1 MIDIKIYRPEVGGKV
16 CKVVVPSPRNMYK
29 CCIWDRG
36 FVQIDQITT
45 GYATDKT
52 SNVVETLLESKEDL
66 EVLVTALTALW
77 DPRVTTLEFHERI
90 PGTFFKAD
98 GQAHL
103 ILRREGRNLYC
114 ITLEGKKTFK
124 IPNKDYVFE
133 EEPTFEEIR
142 YLWENINAYL

>member
-1 MIDIKIYRPEVGGKV
+1 MIDIKIYRPEVGGKI

-45 GYATDKT
+45 GYATDMT

-66 EVLVTALTALW
+66 EVLVTALK
-77 DPRVTTLEFHERI
+77 FHERI